1 LLIPRIFIRKFADMF
16 DDEDE
21 EIYGGDVNDDLVLFN
36 TMYEKN
42 QYDYFDPD
50 RIEALIDHLL
60 VTNQFKK
67 AKWAAEMAREHFPFN
82 NLFYLRQAQAMSLM
96 GDIKESL
103 KMLSHLEKIDTPS
116 LDLYLTIA
124 SSFSQLRDSE
134 SAIKYFNKAL
144 ELAEV
149 EERADIYIDIAMEY
163 ENIKDYHN
171 AVKTLEK
178 AMREEPLNES
188 IVYELA
194 YCYDQVKDYEKSID
208 CFLKFL
214 DEDPY
219 SYTAWYNLGNAYVK
233 LKEFEKALKAYDYCI
248 VINEDFVPAYYNTAN
263 TYVELEEY
271 NKAIEFYQKCIGLDG
286 DDSLTFCSLG
296 ECYEELER
304 YDEAIHYY
312 DKSLVL
318 MPELADA
325 WLGKGVVFEAMGDFP
340 RAVSSVEMAIDLD
353 DSVYGYYHVLAGILE
368 KHGDTQDARVNYERA
383 IELLQLAEDDDL
395 VIDYLSFLSKE
406 FNDELYEVIEE
417 NLTINKSDATNLFL
431 VNEFWSI
438 NKRTE
443 ALALFDE
450 LMISNPS
457 LAKSLFLHFEDLKQ
471 YSEFTSRIDEK

>member
-1 LLIPRIFIRKFADMF
+1 MF

-42 QYDYFDPD
+42 DYGYFDAD

-103 KMLSHLEKIDTPS
+103 KMLSNLEKMDTPS
-116 LDLYLTIA
+116 LDLYLTLA

-134 SAIKYFNKAL
+134 SAIKYFTKAL
-144 ELAEV
+144 DLAEE
-149 EERADIYIDIAMEY
+149 EERADIYIDIAMEF
-163 ENIKDYHN
+163 ESSKDYVS
-171 AVKTLEK
+171 AVKILEK
-178 AMREEPLNES
+178 AMSEQPLNES

-233 LKEFEKALKAYDYCI
+233 LKKFDKALQAYDYCI
-248 VINEDFVPAYYNTAN
+248 VINDDFVPAYYNTAN

-271 NKAIEFYQKCIGLDG
+271 NKAIEFYQKCIGIDG
-286 DDSLTFCSLG
+286 DDALTFCSLG

-312 DKSLVL
+312 EKCLVL
-318 MPELADA
+318 MPSFSDA
-325 WLGKGVVFEAMGDFP
+325 WLGKGVVYEAMGEYP
-340 RAVSSVEMAIDLD
+340 SALSAVRMAIDLD
-353 DSVYGYYHVLAGILE
+353 DTIYGYHHVLAGILE
-368 KHGDTQDARVNYERA
+368 KHGETSEARIAYERA
-383 IELLQLAEDDDL
+383 IELLANGSDDDL
-395 VIDYLSFLSKE
+395 IIDYLSFFSKE
-406 FNDELYEVIEE
+406 FNEELFEVIEQNE
-417 NLTINKSDATNLFL
+417 IINKSDATNLFL
-431 VNEFWSI
+431 VNEFWTM

-443 ALALFDE
+443 ALELLDE
-450 LMISNPS
+450 LMITNLS
-457 LAKSLFLHFEDLKQ
+457 LAKSLFLHFEDLKE
-471 YSEFTSRIDEK
+471 YDEFTSRIEEE

>member
-1 LLIPRIFIRKFADMF
+1 MF

-36 TMYEKN
+36 NMYEKN
-42 QYDYFDPD
+42 QYGYFDAD

-96 GDIKESL
+96 GDMKESL
-103 KMLSHLEKIDTPS
+103 KMLSHLEKVDTPS

-134 SAIKYFNKAL
+134 SAIKYFSKAL

-163 ENIKDYHN
+163 ENTKDYQS
-171 AVKTLEK
+171 AVKILEK
-178 AMREEPLNES
+178 AISEEPMNES

-233 LKEFEKALKAYDYCI
+233 LKQFEKALNAYDYCI

-263 TYVELEEY
+263 TYVELEDY
-271 NKAIEFYQKCIGLDG
+271 NKAIEFYQKCLGLDG
-286 DDSLTFCSLG
+286 DDALTFCSLG

-318 MPELADA
+318 MPTLADA
-325 WLGKGVVFEAMGDFP
+325 WLGKGVVFEAMGDYN

-353 DSVYGYYHVLAGILE
+353 NTIYGYYHVLAGILE
-368 KHGDTQDARVNYERA
+368 KHGDVYEARLNYEKA
-383 IELLQLAEDDDL
+383 VDLLSSGDDEDL
-395 VIDYLSFLSKE
+395 IIDYLSFLSKE
-406 FNDELYEVIEE
+406 FNEELFEVIEE
-417 NLTINKSDATNLFL
+417 NTTVSKSDATNLFL
-431 VNEFWSI
+431 VNEFWTL

-443 ALALFDE
+443 SLALLDE
-450 LMISNPS
+450 LLISSPS

-471 YSEFTSRIDEK
+471 YGEFTSRIDEK